1 MSNIID
7 DQTTQTARA
16 HSGRRM
22 RIAYTLNNY
31 QPVLCTLLSDQ
42 PYFYMD
48 EDVTADDDGLFDEEQ
63 YGAIGAEVAAL
74 HKKIEAYDKLSSQFT
89 QSPDTRLHRFIDD
102 AVNIGKAAQTQQ
114 NTIESLIFSLRDSR
128 AASALLDHAH
138 THKIDIVYNAQTL
151 DAFYDRDAGKI
162 FINPSI
168 DAADQMLLAARELR
182 RHWQHRQGVL
192 LHPLTFH
199 PDQAIL
205 INRAQQAD
213 LAASMIRTAWELQ
226 LAGHKDV
233 WQRIENGPLGDL
245 GRSFAR
251 EAFVDFRTLNSG
263 MASAAVFETWFLSD
277 RCRHADKKLIQAM
290 LADYQGYMFGS
301 EQVSRTISIDLISA
315 LGEMP
320 FGKNYLAAYA
330 QMIMSDP
337 VFTEVRD
344 RSNAN
349 FLWFIKFERS
359 FRETEQHLQSSGVIH
374 TSSDLAEGSTKDS
387 EDRRNEQE
395 SDLARM
401 RTGQNADAS
410 ALESGGID
418 SNVIFVPFGQKPS
431 GNAGAV
437 Q

>member
-1 MSNIID
+1 MSNITD
-7 DQTTQTARA
+7 DQTTQRA
-16 HSGRRM
+16 GGHKGRRV

-48 EDVTADDDGLFDEEQ
+48 DEADVDEAMLFDEEQ

-89 QSPDTRLHRFIDD
+89 QSPDTRLHRFIED
-102 AVNIGKAAQTQQ
+102 AAAIGIPAKTQQ
-114 NTIESLIFSLRDSR
+114 NSSETLIGALQDSR
-128 AASALLDHAH
+128 LAASLYSHAR
-138 THKIDIVYNAQTL
+138 THNIDIEMSAQVC

-162 FINPSI
+162 FINPSLD
-168 DAADQMLLAARELR
+168 DADKLLLAARELR

-213 LAASMIRTAWELQ
+213 LAAAMVRTGWELQ

-233 WQRIENGPLGDL
+233 WQRIEHGPLSDL
-245 GRSFAR
+245 GRAFAR
-251 EAFVDFRTLNSG
+251 EAFADFRTLNSG
-263 MASAAVFETWFLSD
+263 MACAAVFETWFLSD

-290 LADYQGYMFGS
+290 LADYRGYMFGS
-301 EQVSRTISIDLISA
+301 EQVSRTISIDIMSA

-359 FRETEQHLQSSGVIH
+359 FRETEQHLQSSEVIH
-374 TSSDLAEGSTKDS
+374 TSSVPGEGFTENA

-395 SDLARM
+395 SGYAHGRDRH
-401 RTGQNADAS
+401 DAPGDT
-410 ALESGGID
+410 LEMGAAD
-418 SNVIFVPFGQKPS
+418 SNVIFVPFGRQKS
-431 GNAGAV
+431 GGAEAV

>member
-1 MSNIID
+1 MSNITD
-7 DQTTQTARA
+7 DQTTQRA
-16 HSGRRM
+16 GGLHGRRV

-48 EDVTADDDGLFDEEQ
+48 EDMSVEDDALFDEEQ

-74 HKKIEAYDKLSSQFT
+74 HKKIEAYDKLSAQFT
-89 QSPDTRLHRFIDD
+89 QSPDTRLHRFIED
-102 AVNIGKAAQTQQ
+102 AAAIGRAPEASQ
-114 NTIESLIFSLRDSR
+114 NTVEKLMSVLGDSR
-128 AASALLDHAH
+128 LVASLCSHARAH
-138 THKIDIVYNAQTL
+138 NVEIEFTAQVC

-162 FINPSI
+162 FINPAL
-168 DAADQMLLAARELR
+168 DDADQSLLAVRELR

-213 LAASMIRTAWELQ
+213 LAAAMVRAAWELQ

-233 WQRIENGPLGDL
+233 WQHIEHGPLSDL
-245 GRSFAR
+245 GRAFAR

-263 MASAAVFETWFLSD
+263 MACAAVFETWFLSD
-277 RCRHADKKLIQAM
+277 RCRHADKRLIQGM

-330 QMIMSDP
+330 QMILTDP

-374 TSSDLAEGSTKDS
+374 TSSVPGEGSMKNS
-387 EDRRNEQE
+387 EDRRNEQL
-395 SDLARM
+395 SAPSRARA
-401 RTGQNADAS
+401 GQPAS
-410 ALESGGID
+410 QGDLESATGE
-418 SNVIFVPFGQKPS
+418 SNVIFVQFS
-431 GNAGAV
+431 GLRSDSAGAV

>member
-7 DQTTQTARA
+7 DSTTQRTGGI
-16 HSGRRM
+16 HGRRV

-48 EDVTADDDGLFDEEQ
+48 EDMSIEDDALFDEEQ

-74 HKKIEAYDKLSSQFT
+74 HKKIEAYDKLSAQFT
-89 QSPDTRLHRFIDD
+89 QSPDTRLHRFIED
-102 AVNIGKAAQTQQ
+102 AAMIGQAQEIQQ
-114 NTIESLIFSLRDSR
+114 FTVEKLIGGLRDSR
-128 AASALLDHAH
+128 VASSLFDHAQA
-138 THKIDIVYNAQTL
+138 YNVAIEFSAQTC

-162 FINPSI
+162 FIHSGL
-168 DAADQMLLAARELR
+168 DESDMMLLAVRELR

-213 LAASMIRTAWELQ
+213 LAAAMVRAGWELQ
-226 LAGHKDV
+226 LAGHKKV
-233 WQRIENGPLGDL
+233 WQRIEHGPLSDL
-245 GRSFAR
+245 GRAFAR

-277 RCRHADKKLIQAM
+277 RCRHADKRLIQSM

-330 QMIMSDP
+330 QMILSDP

-374 TSSDLAEGSTKDS
+374 TSSVLAEGTPKDS
-387 EDRRNEQE
+387 EDRRNEPQ
-395 SDLARM
+395 SDVARR
-401 RTGQNADAS
+401 RTGQNADA
-410 ALESGGID
+410 AAIESGSED
-418 SNVIFVPFGQKPS
+418 SNVIFVPFGRPKTGS
-431 GNAGAV
+431 VEAV

>member
-7 DQTTQTARA
+7 DQTTQSAAGTK
-16 HSGRRM
+16 GRRV

-48 EDVTADDDGLFDEEQ
+48 EDMSVEDDALFDEEQ

-74 HKKIEAYDKLSSQFT
+74 HKKIEAYDKLSAQFT
-89 QSPDTRLHRFIDD
+89 QSPDTRLHRFIED
-102 AVNIGKAAQTQQ
+102 AAAISAPSETAFDM
-114 NTIESLIFSLRDSR
+114 NVFIAALRDSR
-128 AASALLDHAH
+128 FAESLLEFAQSKDV
-138 THKIDIVYNAQTL
+138 KIVPTTQVL
-151 DAFYDRDAGKI
+151 DAFYDREAGKI
-162 FINPSI
+162 FINPTI
-168 DAADQMLLAARELR
+168 DQADRFLLTVRELR

-213 LAASMIRTAWELQ
+213 LAAGMVRAAWEFQ
-226 LAGHKDV
+226 LAGRKDI
-233 WQRIENGPLGDL
+233 WQRIEHGPMSDL

-263 MASAAVFETWFLSD
+263 MACAAVFETWFLSD
-277 RCRHADKKLIQAM
+277 RCRHADKRLIQSM

-330 QMIMSDP
+330 QMILSDP

-374 TSSDLAEGSTKDS
+374 TSSVLAEGTPKDS
-387 EDRRNEQE
+387 EDRRNEPQ
-395 SDLARM
+395 SDVARM
-401 RTGQNADAS
+401 RTGQTADA
-410 ALESGGID
+410 AAIESGSED
-418 SNVIFVPFGQKPS
+418 SNVIFVPFGQPKTGS
-431 GNAGAV
+431 VEAV

>member
-7 DQTTQTARA
+7 DQTT
-16 HSGRRM
+16 HSAGGPKGRRV

-48 EDVTADDDGLFDEEQ
+48 EDMSVDEDALFDEEQ

-74 HKKIEAYDKLSSQFT
+74 HKKIEAYDKLSAQFI
-89 QSPDTRLHRFIDD
+89 QSPDTRLHRFIED
-102 AVNIGKAAQTQQ
+102 AAMIGQVQETPQITGEKITGA
-114 NTIESLIFSLRDSR
+114 LRDSR
-128 AASALLDHAH
+128 IAASLLDHALA
-138 THKIDIVYNAQTL
+138 HKVSIEFTAQTL

-162 FINPSI
+162 FINPTLDDS
-168 DAADQMLLAARELR
+168 DMMLLAVRELR

-213 LAASMIRTAWELQ
+213 LAATMVRAGWELQ
-226 LAGHKDV
+226 LSGHKDV
-233 WQRIENGPLGDL
+233 WQRIEHGPLSDL
-245 GRSFAR
+245 GRAFAR

-263 MASAAVFETWFLSD
+263 MACAAVFETWFLSD
-277 RCRHADKKLIQAM
+277 RCRHADKRLIQSM

-330 QMIMSDP
+330 PMIMSDP

-374 TSSDLAEGSTKDS
+374 TSSVLGEGTPKDS
-387 EDRRNEQE
+387 EDRRNEPQ
-395 SDLARM
+395 SDVARM
-401 RTGQNADAS
+401 RTGQNADA
-410 ALESGGID
+410 AAIESGSED
-418 SNVIFVPFGQKPS
+418 SNVIFVPFGQPKTGS
-431 GNAGAV
+431 VEAV